1 VEYDAELVPVLDN
14 EKELALRAL
23 AVERDGV
30 DNPRKDLRKWSDF
43 RPAYGFFF
51 PELFVPVDGPSDERL
66 VPLGVAADVVTA
78 FATDLVENYEHLD
91 DPQEWFDQI
100 RTLAGKHRF
109 APNAKEYKKD
119 PDAYVGSIR
128 EASQLVRVAITG
140 ATRSPDL
147 HATAQALGAPEVL
160 RRLRALTS

>member
-1 VEYDAELVPVLDN
+1 MVGGAAQEEAEKKRWGG
-14 EKELALRAL
+14 E
-23 AVERDGV
+23 
-30 DNPRKDLRKWSDF
+30 
-43 RPAYGFFF
+43 
-51 PELFVPVDGPSDERL
+51 
-66 VPLGVAADVVTA
+66 
-78 FATDLVENYEHLD
+78 
-91 DPQEWFDQI
+91 
-100 RTLAGKHRF
+100 
-109 APNAKEYKKD
+109 PNAKEYKKD